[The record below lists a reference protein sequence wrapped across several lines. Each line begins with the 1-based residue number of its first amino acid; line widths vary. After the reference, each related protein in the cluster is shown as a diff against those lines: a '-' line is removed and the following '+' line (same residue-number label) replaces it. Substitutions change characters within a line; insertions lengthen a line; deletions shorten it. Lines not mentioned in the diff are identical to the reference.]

1 MIKLFIVLGILLF
14 PIMATAD
21 SDTAILN
28 LTGNVPA
35 RVDVTLDN
43 GELDFGEIGESDS
56 TVLTNVITRANVP
69 FNLSV
74 ESENEGK
81 LVWDGDGQE
90 PAGNLTTEYGYT
102 FTFGDIIDVPLND
115 GSTFL
120 IESGD
125 RGREETL
132 VEITTESLDSLLSDT
147 ESEMPTEGTYEDT
160 LTFTIEAE

>member
-28 LTGNVPA
+28 LTGTVPA

-56 TVLTNVITRANVP
+56 TVLTDVITRANVP

-74 ESENEGK
+74 ESENDGK
-81 LVWDGDGQE
+81 LIWDGDGE

-102 FTFGDIIDVPLND
+102 FTFDGADITLEGN
-115 GSTFL
+115 TFL

-125 RGREETL
+125 RGRETIP
-132 VEITTESLDSLLSDT
+132 VEITAESLDSLLSDT
-147 ESEMPTEGTYEDT
+147 EGEMPTEGTYEDT

>member
-43 GELDFGEIGESDS
+43 GELDLGEIGESDS
-56 TVLTNVITRANVP
+56 TVSTNVITRANVP

-81 LVWDGDGQE
+81 LVWDEAGE
-90 PAGNLTTEYGYT
+90 PAGDLTTEYGYT
-102 FTFGDIIDVPLND
+102 FTFDNSVVSLNE